1 VNERRKKPRRERGT
15 PRNRGR
21 RVQAQKRPSGP
32 DRRLKLGPVH
42 LLLVGGGVLLAVL
55 GFWVLSTGSITTAP
69 LLLVLAYLVLIPV
82 GVALP
87 SQEKKGDR
95 TSSDA

>member
-1 VNERRKKPRRERGT
+1 VNERRKKPRRDRGT
-15 PRNRGR
+15 PRNRR
-21 RVQAQKRPSGP
+21 RRAEPQRRPSGP
-32 DRRLKLGPVH
+32 DRRLKLDPLH
-42 LLLVGGGVLLAVL
+42 LLLVGGGVLVAVL

-69 LLLVLAYLVLIPV
+69 ILLVLAYLVLIPV
-82 GVALP
+82 GLALP

>member
-1 VNERRKKPRRERGT
+1 VNERRKKPRRDRGT

-21 RVQAQKRPSGP
+21 RAEAQKRPSGP
-32 DRRLKLGPVH
+32 DRRLKLGPLH
-42 LLLVGGGVLLAVL
+42 LLLVGGGVLVAVV

-69 LLLVLAYLVLIPV
+69 ILLVLAYLVLIPV
-82 GVALP
+82 GLALP
-87 SQEKKGDR
+87 SQQKKGDR